1 MPEPTTSRT
10 ANTEPPRNRFPVAPF
25 AVAGDDGELLRFGEV
40 TMVVRASA
48 ETTAGAFTVFE
59 EVPPLTDVARHV
71 HQHEDEMYYV
81 LEGQHEFD
89 CGDRTFRLGPGGL
102 VFLPRGI
109 PHAHRRVLPR
119 AGRLLS
125 MTTPA
130 GLEGLFRMLARAD
143 RAGELDGAAYTRTA
157 ALHGVR
163 WLATR
168 PHS

>member
-1 MPEPTTSRT
+1 MLEPPTSRR
-10 ANTEPPRNRFPVAPF
+10 ANSEPPRTNLPVAPF
-25 AVAGDDGELLRFGEV
+25 AVTGEDGELLRFGEV

-59 EVPPLTDVARHV
+59 EVPPLTDVSRHV

-81 LEGQHEFD
+81 LEGEHEFD

-109 PHAHRRVLPR
+109 PHAHRRVVPR

-130 GLEGLFRMLARAD
+130 GLEGLLRKLAQAD
-143 RAGELDGAAYTRTA
+143 RAGTLDDAAYTRA
-157 ALHGVR
+157 AAPHGVR
-163 WLATR
+163 WL
-168 PHS
+168 S